1 MVENRVPSGAYIV
14 RVKTIHNI
22 ETQEKVSYIKLVN
35 NKNVFNPLFFMVI
48 SLIKLGRNE

>member
-22 ETQEKVSYIKLVN
+22 ETQEKVSYIKLV
-35 NKNVFNPLFFMVI
+35 K
-48 SLIKLGRNE
+48 K